1 MSYTPRHDVPEGC
14 RTSLE
19 LYVTPE
25 EAYALWASDG
35 AGVKILDV
43 RTPEEYAF
51 VGHPEMAMNIPIV
64 MHTYRWEPDL
74 GRVAIKPNPRFLPE
88 VSDWADTSDTILVMC
103 RSGGRAAMAVNVLA
117 DAGYSTVYNILE
129 GMEGE
134 RVSDPRSVFH
144 RKRMVNGWKNA
155 GLPWTY
161 DLDPNLMRL
170 PEQPYKAEP
179 EGGSDQ

>member
-1 MSYTPRHDVPEGC
+1 MSNASRYDIPDGC
-14 RTSLE
+14 RTRLE
-19 LYVTPE
+19 LYVTPK
-25 EAYALWASDG
+25 EAYELWASGSD
-35 AGVKILDV
+35 GVKVLDV

-51 VGHPEMAMNIPIV
+51 VGHPEMAMNIPFV
-64 MHTYRWEPDL
+64 MHTYRWEPEL
-74 GRVAIKPNPRFLPE
+74 GRVAIEPNPHFLSE

-117 DAGYSTVYNILE
+117 DAAYDNVFNILE

-134 RVSDPRSVFH
+134 RVNDPRSVYH

-161 DLDPNLMRL
+161 DLNPDLMRL
-170 PEQPYKAEP
+170 PDRP
-179 EGGSDQ
+179 